1 MPLLSKKSPAAFGLL
16 LCLAALYR
24 CATLSGS
31 GWDHLL
37 VPLAMLSLLI
47 LALLLLKRA
56 GFSENALAAALFP
69 LGLAFSLRAFLMP
82 CVTSDYQNFL
92 SHWVEYFRQNG
103 GFLALKD
110 PVGNYNVPYL
120 YMLAALSCLPLNDLY
135 GIKLFSILF
144 DVLLAWG
151 GLRLARTRTADR
163 SVWLITFFS
172 LLLLPTVVLNGACWG
187 QCDSVW
193 AALCLHALACALED
207 KPVPSLVLLALAFSF
222 KLQAIFLIP
231 LWAAFWFAGK
241 LRTHELFAFPLA
253 FFLSISPAL
262 MLGKPLG
269 AILSIYL
276 EQAGDSVAWQT
287 VNYNSPSLFSLFPY
301 RFSFSPA
308 APKLAIAAA
317 FAFMLAVL
325 ALLFFRR
332 KHLDGT
338 VYLLAAAALSLGIPF
353 LLPYMHERYFFLG
366 GVLLVVWA
374 CLWPRHTPAA
384 AGAELASLGG
394 YHAYLMGRYLLP
406 LTLFGTTWAQPLEGL
421 CMLAAI
427 LTVTVTFLFS
437 LYGKKSVSP

>member
-69 LGLAFSLRAFLMP
+69 LGLAFFLRAFLMP

-120 YMLAALSCLPLNDLY
+120 YMLAALSHLPLNDLY

-172 LLLLPTVVLNGACWG
+172 LLLLPTVILNGACWG

-287 VNYNSPSLFSLFPY
+287 VNYNWPFWPFCSSAESILTAPFIFWRRPPSLWASPFSCPICMSGT
-301 RFSFSPA
+301 SFWGESSLWSGPA
-308 APKLAIAAA
+308 SGPDTP
-317 FAFMLAVL
+317 
-325 ALLFFRR
+325 RQPP
-332 KHLDGT
+332 GQ
-338 VYLLAAAALSLGIPF
+338 SWP
-353 LLPYMHERYFFLG
+353 
-366 GVLLVVWA
+366 
-374 CLWPRHTPAA
+374 LW
-384 AGAELASLGG
+384 
-394 YHAYLMGRYLLP
+394 
-406 LTLFGTTWAQPLEGL
+406 
-421 CMLAAI
+421 AAI
-427 LTVTVTFLFS
+427 T
-437 LYGKKSVSP
+437 PI

>member
-69 LGLAFSLRAFLMP
+69 LGLAFFLRAFLMP

-120 YMLAALSCLPLNDLY
+120 YMLAALSHLPLNDLY

-187 QCDSVW
+187 RQCLGRLVPPCS
-193 AALCLHALACALED
+193 CLR
-207 KPVPSLVLLALAFSF
+207 S
-222 KLQAIFLIP
+222 
-231 LWAAFWFAGK
+231 
-241 LRTHELFAFPLA
+241 
-253 FFLSISPAL
+253 
-262 MLGKPLG
+262 
-269 AILSIYL
+269 
-276 EQAGDSVAWQT
+276 
-287 VNYNSPSLFSLFPY
+287 
-301 RFSFSPA
+301 
-308 APKLAIAAA
+308 
-317 FAFMLAVL
+317 
-325 ALLFFRR
+325 
-332 KHLDGT
+332 
-338 VYLLAAAALSLGIPF
+338 
-353 LLPYMHERYFFLG
+353 G
-366 GVLLVVWA
+366 G
-374 CLWPRHTPAA
+374 
-384 AGAELASLGG
+384 
-394 YHAYLMGRYLLP
+394 
-406 LTLFGTTWAQPLEGL
+406 
-421 CMLAAI
+421 
-427 LTVTVTFLFS
+427 
-437 LYGKKSVSP
+437 